1 MEFQITGLGRREAAE
16 LAKKLEEYD
25 SELFPNPVSRELR
38 IGIRDGEKLI
48 AGATGSMTPFGILY
62 VDTVYV
68 DKDYRHHRL
77 GTLLMQEVEKE
88 ARRRGALLIRL
99 DTFSW
104 QGKDFYPTL
113 GYEKV
118 GSYDAPEFGFSEY
131 FYLKRLGAPG
141 PDVREDDLSSKARLE
156 EQV

>member
-1 MEFQITGLGRREAAE
+1 MEFQITGLDRREAAE

-38 IGIRDGEKLI
+38 IGIRDGGKLV

-68 DKDYRHHRL
+68 DKGYRHHRL

-104 QGKDFYPTL
+104 QGKDFYPAL

-118 GSYDAPEFGFSEY
+118 GSYDAPEYGFSEY

-141 PDVREDDLSSKARLE
+141 IGVFEGIPAGSGQE
-156 EQV
+156 EEL

>member
-1 MEFQITGLGRREAAE
+1 MGFEVPGLSRQEAAE
-16 LAKKLEEYD
+16 LAKRLEEYD

-38 IGIRDGEKLI
+38 IGIREEGRLV

-62 VDTVYV
+62 VDTVFV
-68 DKDYRHHRL
+68 DRSYRHHHL

-104 QGKDFYPTL
+104 QGRDFYPLL

-131 FYLKRLGAPG
+131 FYLKRLGAP
-141 PDVREDDLSSKARLE
+141 EDKQE
-156 EQV
+156 

>member
-1 MEFQITGLGRREAAE
+1 MEFQITGLDRKEAAE
-16 LAKKLEEYD
+16 LAKRLEEYD
-25 SELFPNPVSRELR
+25 SELFPNPVSHELR

-68 DKDYRHHRL
+68 DKDYRHHKL
-77 GTLLMQEVEKE
+77 GTLLMLEVEKE

-131 FYLKRLGAPG
+131 FYLKRLGASS
-141 PDVREDDLSSKARLE
+141 PDDREDDLSSEARLE
-156 EQV
+156 ERA